1 MCLTPLPRSETGLQ
15 AISETL
21 EDFVMASP
29 TSESTPPNGWV
40 RFPFFYGWIVVA
52 VAFVTMGIGVN
63 ARTAFSLLFPPI
75 LAEFGWERGVT
86 AAAFSIGFV
95 VSTLYAPFS
104 GILMDR
110 FGPRYV
116 LSFGVL
122 LISAGMA
129 AATRIQ
135 TPWHLYLTLGVLVV
149 GGSVFT
155 SYIGHSLFLPN
166 WFVRRRGLAIG
177 IAFSGVGIG
186 SIVIFPWMQHVI
198 DHVGWRQACWMMA
211 ILLCVVLIPLN
222 VSFQRQRPQDLGLMP
237 DGDDRGE
244 TSEVNE
250 TAHSNVV
257 DPDWVAIE
265 WTFGRAVRTAR
276 YWWVFAGFLSALF
289 AWYAIQVHQT
299 KALIETGFD
308 PAQAAYALG

>member
-1 MCLTPLPRSETGLQ
+1 M
-15 AISETL
+15 
-21 EDFVMASP
+21 
-29 TSESTPPNGWV
+29 PPSGWV

-63 ARTAFSLLFPPI
+63 ARTAFFLLFPPI

-95 VSTLYAPFS
+95 VSTLYTPFS

-155 SYIGHSLFLPN
+155 SYIGH
-166 WFVRRRGLAIG
+166 
-177 IAFSGVGIG
+177 
-186 SIVIFPWMQHVI
+186 
-198 DHVGWRQACWMMA
+198 
-211 ILLCVVLIPLN
+211 
-222 VSFQRQRPQDLGLMP
+222 
-237 DGDDRGE
+237 
-244 TSEVNE
+244 
-250 TAHSNVV
+250 
-257 DPDWVAIE
+257 
-265 WTFGRAVRTAR
+265 
-276 YWWVFAGFLSALF
+276 
-289 AWYAIQVHQT
+289 
-299 KALIETGFD
+299 
-308 PAQAAYALG
+308 